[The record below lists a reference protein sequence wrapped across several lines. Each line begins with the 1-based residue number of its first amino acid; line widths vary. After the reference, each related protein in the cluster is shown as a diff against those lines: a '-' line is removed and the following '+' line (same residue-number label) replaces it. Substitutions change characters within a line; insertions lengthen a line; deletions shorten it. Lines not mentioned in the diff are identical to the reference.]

1 MSYFSTLILD
11 WIDDWAPLA
20 LTPIKK
26 RDGEEKNIGTL
37 EIEILIMQIIFRS

>member
-37 EIEILIMQIIFRS
+37 EIKILIMQIIFRS